1 MNKNK
6 NSYIIIYATVLVV
19 VVAAVLSF
27 AAISLKPMQQENI
40 KIEKMGAI
48 LNSIGEGQEAD
59 SAPQGKGAYI
69 EEEYAKYIVDAFCVD
84 AQGNKVEGADA
95 FNALDN
101 LGEAFTTKE
110 AMPVFQAKLSG
121 GETLYVVATYGKGLW
136 GPVWGYVALQSDCN
150 SVYGVVLDHK
160 GETPGLGAE
169 IATKPFADQF
179 VGKQIFAEGKY
190 VGITLTKGVG
200 SSAGNPNAVDG
211 ITGGTITGNGVSEML
226 VRCLGDYVPFFET
239 VTK

>member
-6 NSYIIIYATVLVV
+6 NSYIILYATVLVV

-59 SAPQGKGAYI
+59 SAPQGKAAYI
-69 EEEYAKYIVDAFCVD
+69 EEEYSKYIVDAFCVD
-84 AQGNKVEGADA
+84 AQGERVEGADA
-95 FNALDN
+95 FGVLDN
-101 LGEAFTTKE
+101 LTEAFATKSN
-110 AMPVFQAKLSG
+110 MPVFEAKLPDGSK
-121 GETLYVVATYGKGLW
+121 LYVVATYGKGLW
-136 GPVWGYVALQSDCN
+136 GPVWGYVALNSDCN

-160 GETPGLGAE
+160 SETPGLGAE
-169 IATKPFADQF
+169 IATKPFTDQF
-179 VGKQIFAEGKY
+179 VGKEIFSEGEY
-190 VGITLTKGVG
+190 VGITLTKGAG

-226 VRCLGDYVPFFET
+226 VRCLGDYVPFFEK
-239 VTK
+239 VKE